1 MMERKRINSVL
12 RRRRWEKTNGEMGE
26 EWIGGRR
33 REGRE
38 GEKKEGKDKEVEED
52 LAV

>member
-33 REGRE
+33 KGRE